1 MKNSA
6 IFASAIAIAV
16 ALSGI
21 AACGSSN
28 DAGSAALEG
37 SGGNQSGGSGG
48 ILGMDSGA
56 AGYWGGAGSAG
67 TGYGG
72 SGAGNY
78 GGEGNRPG
86 EGAPDAG
93 PDAQADAGDAGDA
106 PDACAALDDSKDAV
120 FFVSA
125 DDSNSMASPAIARD
139 LIQRGQQVPGGLIRT
154 YEFLNYYN
162 VGYAPAEAGS
172 LGIVPEMKK
181 SDSDGSFELTIG
193 VASQAA
199 PASRRPMVLTF
210 VLDTSGSMGGSPIQ
224 LEREVVQVL
233 AGELQQGDKV
243 SMVTWSTSQTVLL
256 DSYVVT
262 GPNDAKLLGIA
273 NSLSANGGTDL
284 SAGLNKGY
292 ALAQKN
298 FESTKLNRVIVI
310 SDGVANVGQTDEK
323 IIGQGAL
330 LNDGDGIYLVGV
342 GVGEGVNDMMMDTV
356 TDAGRGAYVFVDS
369 SAEAKR
375 MFDTRFDEVMDVAAR
390 GVQVELRLPWYM
402 GIEKFYGEEYS
413 TNPKEIEPQHLAPG
427 DAMVFSQV
435 VRACSSAEYSS
446 ADPIEVIARWQ
457 TPVSHLEKEVSVQS
471 TFGALL
477 ATQTKYQDK
486 AAAIIAY
493 AEALK
498 DPLTAKDQLT
508 ATLAKIA
515 AVDPAGTDPELS
527 EIKGLI
533 QKALTLY

>member
-48 ILGMDSGA
+48 SLGMDSGV
-56 AGYWGGAGSAG
+56 AGYWGGAG

-233 AGELQQGDKV
+233 AGELQQGDNV

-342 GVGEGVNDMMMDTV
+342 GVGEGMNDMMMDTV

-435 VRACSSAEYSS
+435 VRACSSTEYSS

-515 AVDPAGTDPELS
+515 AVDPTNTDPELS

>member
-162 VGYAPAEAGS
+162 VGYAPAAAGS

-369 SAEAKR
+369 GAEAKR

-435 VRACSSAEYSS
+435 VRACSSAEYS
-446 ADPIEVIARWQ
+446 AGDPIEVIARWQ
-457 TPVSHLEKEVSVQS
+457 TPVSHLEKEVAVQS

-515 AVDPAGTDPELS
+515 AVDPAGTDTELS